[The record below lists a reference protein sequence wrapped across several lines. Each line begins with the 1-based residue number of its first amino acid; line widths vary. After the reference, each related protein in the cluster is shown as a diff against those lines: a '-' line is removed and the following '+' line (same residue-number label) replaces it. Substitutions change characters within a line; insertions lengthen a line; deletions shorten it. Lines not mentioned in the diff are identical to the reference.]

1 MRKYLHVSC
10 VDKSL
15 GPHQLHSNHGWCKIS
30 QPEQSIYFA
39 LVYFYS
45 FVGKNL
51 RND

>member
-15 GPHQLHSNHGWCKIS
+15 GPHQLHSNNGWCKIS

-39 LVYFYS
+39 LVYLPFLLICWQ
-45 FVGKNL
+45 KL
-51 RND
+51 A